1 MRENVVGELRNVQP
15 NDDSKRRMLEILRR
29 FHSVDEEESMDED
42 DGMQLLFISSLIDH
56 SP

>member
-42 DGMQLLFISSLIDH
+42 DGMQLLFISSLIDR